1 MVAVDVSRLP
11 LQRSYITFRITVSV
25 GSVMVSRIGYTKT
38 VSVNWPAGMTK
49 LSLIYGKSKD
59 GVAVPWISKYTVK
72 SLLASGLSNVKK
84 AALQPS

>member
-38 VSVNWPAGMTK
+38 VSVN
-49 LSLIYGKSKD
+49 
-59 GVAVPWISKYTVK
+59 
-72 SLLASGLSNVKK
+72 
-84 AALQPS
+84 